1 MFLSVTFG
9 GIGCDFLC
17 NILNF
22 NQLEFYT
29 ENQNDFVT
37 GSHYLLLFL
46 QGINVKDKKPKQC
59 TSGIGTWQ
67 CTPYMLLYGFLIIIQ

>member
-1 MFLSVTFG
+1 MFLFVTFE

-22 NQLEFYT
+22 NQPEFYT
-29 ENQNDFVT
+29 QNQNDSENV
-37 GSHYLLLFL
+37 SHYLLLFL

-59 TSGIGTWQ
+59 TSGIGT
-67 CTPYMLLYGFLIIIQ
+67 